1 MTLTGL
7 LLFGSAGIKVRTGL
21 SASHSGAG
29 SGFRIRSGLG
39 LGFRMDTW
47 SILLGEDPD
56 PWPEPTGVIIA
67 KDLFSNWPFKN
78 NPHKNLVFACVWDIS
93 DPITEVFQMRQF
105 FFFLIRFLK

>member
-56 PWPEPTGVIIA
+56 LWPKPTGVIIEN
-67 KDLFSNWPFKN
+67 DLFSNWPFKKVT
-78 NPHKNLVFACVWDIS
+78 PKNSCFCECLGHQRPNHRSLPDEA
-93 DPITEVFQMRQF
+93 F
-105 FFFLIRFLK
+105 FFPDPFLK